1 MNKKFF
7 SLFLLLTLCSCQKSA
22 KSEPPITEPIV
33 ESEKRPLTIK
43 MDVKEVERNPSE
55 AIVLSYVN
63 DPSNVTMPTKIVF
76 NLLDIRVSM
85 MDKFKSALKSKGF
98 DTNAFEERKDEIL
111 QYQSADFRSDLNYV
125 IGNGGGSITI
135 DVDGTTRKFGIYQL
149 AAKTTAAVK
158 YQIDYQDGKKTDS
171 FFIWLPETKS
181 IPAFG
186 VYYFETMEEYSAS
199 KDRYYLC

>member
-7 SLFLLLTLCSCQKSA
+7 SLFLLLTLCSCQKPA
-22 KSEPPITEPIV
+22 ESEPQVTDPIV
-33 ESEKRPLTIK
+33 ESEKKPLTIK
-43 MDVKEVERNPSE
+43 MNVKEVERNPSE
-55 AIVLSYVN
+55 AIVLSYIN

-76 NLLDIRVSM
+76 NLLDIKISM
-85 MDKFKSALKSKGF
+85 MDKFKSALESRGF
-98 DTNAFEERKDEIL
+98 NASVFEENKDEIL
-111 QYQSADFRSDLNYV
+111 QYQSVDFKSNLDYV
-125 IGNGGGSITI
+125 IGNGGGTITI
-135 DVDGTTRKFGIYQL
+135 DIDGTTRKYGLYQL

-186 VYYFETMEEYSAS
+186 VDYFETMEEYSAS

>member
-1 MNKKFF
+1 MIAYTSSTRRKRKERSMNKKFF
-7 SLFLLLTLCSCQKSA
+7 SLFLLLTLCSCQKPA
-22 KSEPPITEPIV
+22 KSEPPITDPIV

-98 DTNAFEERKDEIL
+98 DTNAVEER
-111 QYQSADFRSDLNYV
+111 
-125 IGNGGGSITI
+125 
-135 DVDGTTRKFGIYQL
+135 
-149 AAKTTAAVK
+149 
-158 YQIDYQDGKKTDS
+158 
-171 FFIWLPETKS
+171 
-181 IPAFG
+181 
-186 VYYFETMEEYSAS
+186 
-199 KDRYYLC
+199 

>member
-7 SLFLLLTLCSCQKSA
+7 SLFLLLTLCSCQKPA
-22 KSEPPITEPIV
+22 ESEPPITDPIV
-33 ESEKRPLTIK
+33 ESEKKPLTIK
-43 MDVKEVERNPSE
+43 MGVKEVERNPSE

-63 DPSNVTMPTKIVF
+63 EYSKVTVPTKIEF

-85 MDKFKSALKSKGF
+85 MDKFKTALKSRGF
-98 DTNAFEERKDEIL
+98 NTNAFEERKDEIL

-171 FFIWLPETKS
+171 FFIWLSESKA

-186 VYYFETMEEYSAS
+186 VDYFETMDEYSAS